1 MADFMIRFA
10 LCNVWISG
18 IIVMLLIIK
27 RLLKHILSSRMQY
40 NLWFVL
46 LGLLAVPLLPIR
58 IPGVF
63 SILSWLS
70 TMGLSEAAG
79 AETAIETAANPNVN
93 GHSDWMNDFVLS
105 VHRHTPSAAGYL
117 LLGLWIAGIL
127 VMLIRVIHASLRLS
141 SLEKSALPVQN
152 KDVRRLYHCCLEEM
166 RISRNIPIY
175 STAFLKSPMITGFLK
190 PRIYLPI
197 HLISDYDPSG
207 MRYMLLHE
215 LQHYKHKDGASGFF
229 MNLAG
234 IIYWFNPLIRYAL
247 KEMQNDKEVACD
259 ASVLNMLDEDAYEDY
274 GNTLINF
281 AEKVSRTSFPFASSL
296 GGNMKQMKR
305 RSKNIHGTL
314 LKKNIS
320 TINVSEQFGSY
331 TGSFV
336 LYDLE
341 SDHWFIND
349 MDQAVTRVAPD
360 STYKIYDGLFALDAG
375 IISPEDSRIPWD
387 HTDYPFVAWNG
398 DQTLPSALT
407 SSVNWY
413 FQKLDDQLGKTALR
427 SYVETIG
434 YGNEDLRGDLSS
446 YWMESTLKISPVEQA
461 ELMAAL
467 YQNRLPFAPEHIQT
481 VKDAICLSSASGR
494 TLYGKTGTGR
504 VDDQDIRGWFIGFLE
519 TPGHTWIFATHIQ
532 ADQAAAG
539 SNAAEITLSIL
550 SRLHLWE

>member
-1 MADFMIRFA
+1 MAVADFMIRFA

-58 IPGVF
+58 IPGFF

-70 TMGLSEAAG
+70 TMGLSAAAG
-79 AETAIETAANPNVN
+79 TEMAIETAANTSVN

-105 VHRHTPSAAGYL
+105 VHSQTPSAAGYL

-127 VMLIRVIHASLRLS
+127 VMLIRVIHAFLRLR

-215 LQHYKHKDGASGFF
+215 LQHYKHKDGAAGFF

-305 RSKNIHGTL
+305 RIKNIHGTL
-314 LKKNIS
+314 LKRIFPPSMFLNNSDHTQAVLSS
-320 TINVSEQFGSY
+320 TIWKVT
-331 TGSFV
+331 TGS
-336 LYDLE
+336 
-341 SDHWFIND
+341 
-349 MDQAVTRVAPD
+349 
-360 STYKIYDGLFALDAG
+360 
-375 IISPEDSRIPWD
+375 
-387 HTDYPFVAWNG
+387 
-398 DQTLPSALT
+398 
-407 SSVNWY
+407 
-413 FQKLDDQLGKTALR
+413 
-427 SYVETIG
+427 
-434 YGNEDLRGDLSS
+434 
-446 YWMESTLKISPVEQA
+446 
-461 ELMAAL
+461 
-467 YQNRLPFAPEHIQT
+467 
-481 VKDAICLSSASGR
+481 
-494 TLYGKTGTGR
+494 
-504 VDDQDIRGWFIGFLE
+504 
-519 TPGHTWIFATHIQ
+519 
-532 ADQAAAG
+532 
-539 SNAAEITLSIL
+539 
-550 SRLHLWE
+550 